1 MAYIA
6 PVIPYLIGA
15 GAAVSAVG
23 TIGTAVSAR
32 NAANWNAQK
41 AEQDAAYAKDMA
53 GIEEQRQRIQARKQ
67 IGAMRA
73 GYGASGLQ
81 IDGSVEDILA
91 ESASNAE
98 LDALLIRQGGA
109 ARATGLRNE
118 ANLDRAQGKNAMRS
132 GALSAAGTLL
142 GGAGQTSYAYNRLK

>member
-1 MAYIA
+1 MAFIA
-6 PVIPYLIGA
+6 PAIPYIIGA

-23 TIGTAVSAR
+23 TIGTAISAR

-41 AEQDAAYAKDMA
+41 NEQDAAYSTQMA
-53 GIEEQRQRIQARKQ
+53 GIEEQRQRMQARKQ

-73 GYGASGLQ
+73 GYGANGLQ
-81 IDGSVEDILA
+81 IDASVEDILA

-98 LDALLIRQGGA
+98 LDALLIRQGGV

-118 ANLDRAQGKNAMRS
+118 ANLDRTQGKNAMRT
-132 GALSAAGTLL
+132 GALSAAGVLL
-142 GGAGQTSYAYNRLK
+142 SGAGQASYAYNRLK

>member
-1 MAYIA
+1 MAFIA
-6 PVIPYLIGA
+6 PAIPYIIGA

-23 TIGTAVSAR
+23 TIGTAISAR

-41 AEQDAAYAKDMA
+41 NEQDAAYSTQMA
-53 GIEEQRQRIQARKQ
+53 GIEEQRQRMQARKQ

-73 GYGASGLQ
+73 GYGANGLQ
-81 IDGSVEDILA
+81 IDASVEDILA

-98 LDALLIRQGGA
+98 LDALLIRQGGV

-118 ANLDRAQGKNAMRS
+118 ASLDRTQGKNAMRT
-132 GALSAAGTLL
+132 GALSAAGVLL
-142 GGAGQTSYAYNRLK
+142 SGAGQASYAYNRLK